1 MTDIIELIQKQ
12 PDLYVMTGASA
23 ADVEKAEC
31 ELGLRFAKDYRKYVE
46 QFGAASFSNR
56 ELTGVCQSA
65 RLSVVAVTI
74 YERSKVSVPEDW
86 YVIEQTNIDS
96 IVIWQAAAGDVY
108 KTIPGY
114 QPERI
119 CNSLA
124 EYIQ

>member
-1 MTDIIELIQKQ
+1 MTDIVELIQKQ
-12 PDLYVMTGASA
+12 PDLYVMTGAAA
-23 ADVEKAEC
+23 ADIEKAER
-31 ELGLRFAKDYRKYVE
+31 ELGLRFAKDYRKYVA

-56 ELTGVCQSA
+56 ELTGVCRSA

-96 IVIWQAAAGDVY
+96 IVVWQAADGDVY
-108 KTIPGY
+108 KTIPGH

>member
-1 MTDIIELIQKQ
+1 MTDIVELIQKQ
-12 PDLYVMTGASA
+12 PDLYVMKGASA
-23 ADVEKAEC
+23 ADIEKAERD
-31 ELGLRFAKDYRKYVE
+31 LGLRFAKDYRKYVA

-56 ELTGVCQSA
+56 ELTGVCRSA

-96 IVIWQAAAGDVY
+96 IVVWQAADGDVY
-108 KTIPGY
+108 KTIPGH

>member
-1 MTDIIELIQKQ
+1 MADIVELIQKQ
-12 PDLYVMTGASA
+12 PDLYVMKGASA
-23 ADVEKAEC
+23 ADIETAER
-31 ELGLRFAKDYRKYVE
+31 ELGLRFAEDYRKYVA

-96 IVIWQAAAGDVY
+96 IVIWQAATGAVY
-108 KTIPGY
+108 KTMPGY

>member
-1 MTDIIELIQKQ
+1 MTDIVELIQKQ
-12 PDLYVMTGASA
+12 PDLYVMKGASA
-23 ADVEKAEC
+23 ADIEKAERD
-31 ELGLRFAKDYRKYVE
+31 LGLRFAKDYRKYVA

-56 ELTGVCQSA
+56 ELTGVCRSA

-74 YERSKVSVPEDW
+74 YERSKVNVPEDW

-96 IVIWQAAAGDVY
+96 IVVWQAADGDVY
-108 KTIPGY
+108 KTIPGH

>member
-1 MTDIIELIQKQ
+1 MTDIVELIQKQ
-12 PDLYVMTGASA
+12 PDLYVMKGASA
-23 ADVEKAEC
+23 ADIEKAERD
-31 ELGLRFAKDYRKYVE
+31 LGLRFAKDYRKYVA

-56 ELTGVCQSA
+56 ELTGVCRSA
-65 RLSVVAVTI
+65 RLSVVVVTI

-96 IVIWQAAAGDVY
+96 IVVWQAADGDVY
-108 KTIPGY
+108 KTIPGH

>member
-1 MTDIIELIQKQ
+1 MTDIVELIQEQ

-23 ADVEKAEC
+23 ADIEKAEQ
-31 ELGLRFAKDYRKYVE
+31 ELGLHFAKDYRKYVA
-46 QFGAASFSNR
+46 QFGAASFSNH

-74 YERSKVSVPEDW
+74 NERSRVSVPEDW
-86 YVIEQTNIDS
+86 YVIEQTNIDN
-96 IVIWQAAAGDVY
+96 IVIWQAPAGDVY
-108 KTIPGY
+108 KTTPGY
-114 QPERI
+114 QSERI

>member
-1 MTDIIELIQKQ
+1 MTDIVELIQKQ
-12 PDLYVMTGASA
+12 LDLYVMKGASA
-23 ADVEKAEC
+23 ADIETAER
-31 ELGLRFAKDYRKYVE
+31 ELGLRFAKDYRKYVA

-65 RLSVVAVTI
+65 RLNVVAVTI

-96 IVIWQAAAGDVY
+96 IVIWQAATGAVY
-108 KTIPGY
+108 KTMPGY

>member
-1 MTDIIELIQKQ
+1 MTDIVELIQKQ
-12 PDLYVMTGASA
+12 QDLYVMTGASA
-23 ADVEKAEC
+23 ADIEKAER
-31 ELGLRFAKDYRKYVE
+31 ELGLCFAKDYRKYVAK
-46 QFGAASFSNR
+46 FGAASFSNR

-96 IVIWQAAAGDVY
+96 IVIWQATTGGVY